1 MIVQETKLVKREL
14 FNFLNYF
21 GRLIMYEKFEH
32 LMQEKGVSPAD
43 VSKATGIGKSTLTGW
58 KNGSS
63 TPKADKLFVLAQYFG
78 VPMEYFFGAE
88 ESLERTAERYKRY
101 LEKLEKPLYRASA
114 GNGAYND
121 TYASDSI
128 SMGEKG
134 YEYATVVGDSMLPE
148 LRDGDVIKIEPT
160 SQTSPRDFTLIKID
174 GEDCTVKFVEV
185 VENGIW
191 VRALNKEVFADRFY
205 TIQDVLTL
213 PITIIG
219 KVVAFRRTFQ

>member
-1 MIVQETKLVKREL
+1 
-14 FNFLNYF
+14 
-21 GRLIMYEKFEH
+21 MYDKVEK
-32 LMQEKGVSPAD
+32 LMQEKGVKVAD
-43 VSKATGIGKSTLTGW
+43 VAKATGISSSVFTDW
-58 KNGSS
+58 KKGRY
-63 TPKADKLFVLAQYFG
+63 TPKADKLYALAQYFD
-78 VPMEYFFGAE
+78 VPMEYFFE
-88 ESLERTAERYKRY
+88 DDERLEYYYEKIRDQISEY
-101 LEKLEKPLYRASA
+101 LNEKQKPLYRASA
-114 GNGAYND
+114 GSGAYND
-121 TYASDSI
+121 TYATESI
-128 SMGEKG
+128 SMGEEG

-148 LRDGDVIKIEPT
+148 LRDGDIIKIEPT

-185 VENGIW
+185 VDNGIW

>member
-1 MIVQETKLVKREL
+1 MD
-14 FNFLNYF
+14 F
-21 GRLIMYEKFEH
+21 YEKLKKICSEH
-32 LMQEKGVSPAD
+32 GTTVSALEKTLGFSNASLSKGTPRAD
-43 VSKATGIGKSTLTGW
+43 RLYKIAE
-58 KNGSS
+58 
-63 TPKADKLFVLAQYFG
+63 YFDL
-78 VPMEYFFGAE
+78 PMEYFFSDE
-88 ESLERTAERYKRY
+88 ERLDYYYEKIQERLSNY
-101 LEKLEKPLYRASA
+101 LNKIEKPLYRASA

-121 TYASDSI
+121 TYTADSI
-128 SMGEKG
+128 SMGEEG
-134 YEYATVVGDSMLPE
+134 YEYATIVGDSMLPE

-160 SQTSPRDFTLIKID
+160 SQTSPKDFTLIKID

-185 VENGIW
+185 VDNGIW

>member
-1 MIVQETKLVKREL
+1 MEFIEKVRTLCNERGTSIKQLEKDLKFSNGSLAKGIPRADRLYKIAEYFDMPMDYFL
-14 FNFLNYF
+14 DKDERLDYYYEKIQRQILNY
-21 GRLIMYEKFEH
+21 LN
-32 LMQEKGVSPAD
+32 
-43 VSKATGIGKSTLTGW
+43 GI
-58 KNGSS
+58 
-63 TPKADKLFVLAQYFG
+63 
-78 VPMEYFFGAE
+78 
-88 ESLERTAERYKRY
+88 ER
-101 LEKLEKPLYRASA
+101 PLYRASA
-114 GNGAYND
+114 GEGAYND
-121 TYASDSI
+121 TYTSDSI
-128 SMGEKG
+128 TMGEEG

-160 SQTSPRDFTLIKID
+160 SQTSPKDFTLIKID

-185 VENGIW
+185 VDNGIW

>member
-1 MIVQETKLVKREL
+1 
-14 FNFLNYF
+14 
-21 GRLIMYEKFEH
+21 MYEKFEQ
-32 LMQEKGVSPAD
+32 LMKNKGVSPAD

-63 TPKADKLFVLAQYFG
+63 TPKADKLYAIAQYFG
-78 VPMEYFFGAE
+78 VPMEYFFDPE
-88 ESLERTAERYKRY
+88 ERLDYY
-101 LEKLEKPLYRASA
+101 LEKIQDDLKDYLKEKPLYRASA
-114 GNGAYND
+114 GQGAYND
-121 TYASDSI
+121 TYTTESI
-128 SMGEKG
+128 SMGEEG
-134 YEYATVVGDSMLPE
+134 YVYAKVVGDSMLPE
-148 LRDGDVIKIEPT
+148 LRNGDDIKIEPT
-160 SQTSPRDFTLIKID
+160 SQTTAKDYTLIKID

-219 KVVAFRRTFQ
+219 KVVAFRRML

>member
-1 MIVQETKLVKREL
+1 MSLLKKVEALCKSEGISI
-14 FNFLNYF
+14 N
-21 GRLIMYEKFEH
+21 RLEQVLDFSQGSIRKM
-32 LMQEKGVSPAD
+32 D
-43 VSKATGIGKSTLTGW
+43 KS
-58 KNGSS
+58 S
-63 TPKADKLFVLAQYFG
+63 PKADRLYKIAQYFQ
-78 VPMEYFFGAE
+78 VPMEYFFNESDPFAE
-88 ESLERTAERYKRY
+88 AFMEAAFPFRESAN
-101 LEKLEKPLYRASA
+101 EKPLYRASA
-114 GNGAYND
+114 GEGAYND
-121 TYASDSI
+121 TYTADSI
-128 SMGEKG
+128 TMGEEG

-160 SQTSPRDFTLIKID
+160 SQTSPKDYTLIKID

-191 VRALNKEVFADRFY
+191 VRALNKEVFEDRFY